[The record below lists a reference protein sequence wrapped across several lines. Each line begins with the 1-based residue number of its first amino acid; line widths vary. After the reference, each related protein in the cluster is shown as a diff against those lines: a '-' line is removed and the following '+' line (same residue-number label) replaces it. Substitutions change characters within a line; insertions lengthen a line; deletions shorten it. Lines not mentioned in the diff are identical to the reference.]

1 MASWNFGNDIT
12 RPASNTSDDE
22 TKSLPMPER
31 SSRQSTGSCVT
42 KAVPQRHKER
52 KRESVSESALHKLPG
67 NCLSIVPLEE
77 LKEDFE
83 KYNGS

>member
-1 MASWNFGNDIT
+1 M
-12 RPASNTSDDE
+12 
-22 TKSLPMPER
+22 
-31 SSRQSTGSCVT
+31 T